1 MVAFLLV
8 FTQKGDWPLIGSSYH
23 FIGLRKKSKMHILK
37 LKVQVEISAQFY
49 VGAIPLHPQLCR
61 RRREGTQTR
70 ARYNF
75 FEIGWP
81 LI

>member
-1 MVAFLLV
+1 MVPFLLV

-49 VGAIPLHPQLCR
+49 VEAIPLYLPVRR
-61 RRREGTQTR
+61 RRREGTQTQ
-70 ARYNF
+70 ARYIF
-75 FEIGWP
+75 LELAGR
-81 LI
+81 